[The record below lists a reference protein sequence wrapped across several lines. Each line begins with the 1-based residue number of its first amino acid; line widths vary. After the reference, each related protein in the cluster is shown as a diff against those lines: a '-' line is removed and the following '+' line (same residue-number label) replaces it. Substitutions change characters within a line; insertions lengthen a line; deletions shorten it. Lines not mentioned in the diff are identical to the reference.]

1 MSVLPV
7 PIVSV
12 VIGEGG
18 SGPALA
24 LGVADRILMQEHAVY
39 SVIAPE
45 GAAAIVH
52 RDAARAQDIAD
63 ALKITAYDCL
73 VLGVVDAVVP
83 EPANGAHMDP
93 DYAALLLRG
102 EIVGSLV
109 ELRRRDPRRLVDE
122 RFRKFRRMGEF
133 QRLVEAAEEG
143 QRAEVLRSA
152 TRRALG
158 SLGQLREH
166 WPRGQAR
173 ALPESPA

>member
-24 LGVADRILMQEHAVY
+24 FGVADRILMQEHAVY

-52 RDAARAQDIAD
+52 RDSARAQDIAD
-63 ALKITAYDCL
+63 ALKMTAYDCL
-73 VLGVVDAVVP
+73 VLGVVDGIVP
-83 EPANGAHMDP
+83 EPENGAHVDA
-93 DYAALLLRG
+93 DYAALLVRG
-102 EIVGSLV
+102 EVVSAMI
-109 ELRRRDPRRLVDE
+109 ELRKRDPRRLVDE

-133 QRLVEAAEEG
+133 QRLVETADS
-143 QRAEVLRSA
+143 QRAEALRTA
-152 TRRALG
+152 MKRAFG
-158 SLGQLREH
+158 SLGQLRER
-166 WPRGQAR
+166 WPTRERRQQGATT
-173 ALPESPA
+173 